1 MAFDIEKIKTLI
13 ATAAQAQVDVLEL
26 SEAGVDVRIERRV
39 MAGAQAHPAPSG
51 APPAVPL
58 AGPSHAPAA
67 PRPAQA
73 PPPSSPLH
81 IVRADMAGTF
91 YRAVTPGGE
100 PLVQQGAQVEPGA
113 VLGVLESMKM
123 MNEIGSELRATVERI
138 VCEDGQQVSAGQA
151 LFELKE
157 C

>member
-13 ATAAQAQVDVLEL
+13 ATAAQAQVEVLEL
-26 SEAGVDVRIERRV
+26 SEAGVDVRIERGV
-39 MAGAQAHPAPSG
+39 TAGAQAQPAPSE
-51 APPAVPL
+51 APPAAPP
-58 AGPSHAPAA
+58 AGPPPAPAA

-73 PPPSSPLH
+73 QPPSSPLH

-123 MNEIGSELRATVERI
+123 MNEIGSELRATVERV

>member
-13 ATAAQAQVDVLEL
+13 ATAAQAQLEVLEL
-26 SEAGVDVRIERRV
+26 TEAGVDVRIERRG
-39 MAGAQAHPAPSG
+39 MAGELAHPAPSAAPSAAPLADPSG
-51 APPAVPL
+51 AP
-58 AGPSHAPAA
+58 SA
-67 PRPAQA
+67 PRPAQVLPA
-73 PPPSSPLH
+73 SSPLH
-81 IVRADMAGTF
+81 ILRADMAGTF

>member
-13 ATAAQAQVDVLEL
+13 ATAAQAQVQVLEL
-26 SEAGVDVRIERRV
+26 TEAGVDVRIEHRL
-39 MAGAQAHPAPSG
+39 MAGDPAQPAPSG
-51 APPAVPL
+51 APL
-58 AGPSHAPAA
+58 ADPSGAPSA
-67 PRPAQA
+67 PRAAQTP

-81 IVRADMAGTF
+81 ILRAAMAGTF

-100 PLVQQGAQVEPGA
+100 PLVQPGAQVEPGT